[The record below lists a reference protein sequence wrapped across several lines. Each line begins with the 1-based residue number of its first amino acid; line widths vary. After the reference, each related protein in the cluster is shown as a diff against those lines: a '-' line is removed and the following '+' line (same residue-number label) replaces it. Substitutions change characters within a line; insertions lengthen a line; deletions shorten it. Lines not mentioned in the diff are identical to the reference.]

1 VRGAVGCS
9 APAPVLE
16 AQKKERLSPKTTP
29 AQLRIL
35 RRFMEGF
42 PERRTSPSFSEGEF
56 PMKNNVLKGKETA
69 VPTPGSDAALNG
81 APAPA
86 APKAVGTKAPVDAGT
101 PAPTETLDERDARRI
116 EELAVK
122 LKMVRR
128 RRNRRQAKDQKVLLK
143 KSTSEMTTYLE
154 KLPAGARFTIDV
166 LLRVGVKAEELGLS
180 PADLFAK
187 LGVVEPAKQK

>member
-1 VRGAVGCS
+1 
-9 APAPVLE
+9 
-16 AQKKERLSPKTTP
+16 
-29 AQLRIL
+29 
-35 RRFMEGF
+35 
-42 PERRTSPSFSEGEF
+42 
-56 PMKNNVLKGKETA
+56 MKNNVLKGKETA